1 MFRYYESITYLWC
14 DIQKAMLKKSYTR
27 HNVVDTTMLDYDRY
41 HIEYFLGLDIQIVVI
56 HSATTY

>member
-1 MFRYYESITYLWC
+1 MVD

-27 HNVVDTTMLDYDRY
+27 HNDDTTMLDYDRY